1 MPSPH
6 WDVHGNLLKACI
18 AYAGLYLDHGPV
30 QTAVNLRALRGSD
43 PFRQRISGMLHMNP
57 AALMDELRSTIGHL
71 MQVVIA
77 YECEGQEDKYAT
89 VLNDVADKMIA
100 DTVASAKEKAASK
113 ALVRKLAVALAR
125 VKKSKVSAKAKA
137 KAKAKVQAKSRPLAK
152 AKAKVKASARKA
164 RGT

>member
-6 WDVHGNLLKACI
+6 WDVHGNLLIACI
-18 AYAGLYLDHGPV
+18 AYAGLDLDHGPV
-30 QTAVNLRALRGSD
+30 QTAVNLTALRGTD
-43 PFRQRISGMLHMNP
+43 PFRQRISGMLQMSP
-57 AALMDELRSTIGHL
+57 AALMDELRSTIRHL

-125 VKKSKVSAKAKA
+125 VKKAKASAKAKA

-152 AKAKVKASARKA
+152 AKAKVKASGRKA
-164 RGT
+164 RGA